1 LGVARALSDVAGKDG
16 LPASS
21 LVIDIGGGSTELIM
35 TTPDRAPRSASLP
48 LGAVYL
54 TERFIKHDPPSLDE
68 ITLLRRA
75 IKESLEE
82 HSAGITPD
90 PDAVFVGTAGTI
102 TTLAAMDQRL
112 AQYDPDAINRYTMN
126 RTVINEIV
134 EKLCTS
140 TLAQRRSFPG
150 LERGRE
156 DIILAGAVVTQEI
169 MKRFGFQ
176 TMIVSDWGLREGIVL
191 DLYEKITAGSQVP
204 KHL

>member
-1 LGVARALSDVAGKDG
+1 
-16 LPASS
+16 
-21 LVIDIGGGSTELIM
+21 VIDIGGGSTELIM
-35 TTPDRAPRSASLP
+35 TTHDSSPRSASLP

-90 PDAVFVGTAGTI
+90 PDAVFVGTAGAI

-126 RTVINEIV
+126 RTAINEIV